1 VNIGKEQDKQKYF
14 EWKIRKYKEWL
25 KHRRDRER
33 DPTETDELL
42 RKLGEDETRARLLDK
57 TIENARKTAE
67 RSANAARKF
76 EKEAAAP
83 KTDEKPQDLQI
94 EIDKGTTLQKY
105 KEAQARLKGKL
116 KFGLQRSLK
125 G

>member
-1 VNIGKEQDKQKYF
+1 M
-14 EWKIRKYKEWL
+14 
-25 KHRRDRER
+25 
-33 DPTETDELL
+33 